1 MLNYA
6 ICASEGAALHEPVLF
21 RGSYT
26 DAFAYARD
34 LGYKGLEIHLRDAA
48 AADAGALA
56 QASAA
61 TGVRVAA
68 VATGLAKRVDG
79 LSLIDDDKAGRRAA
93 IERLKGHLDL
103 AARFGCTVIIGS
115 MRANVPSPD
124 RREECYAVLAD
135 SIKYLAD
142 YIADKN
148 CTIVFEA
155 INRYENNYLNN
166 AAETADFIDRIGSD
180 KVLMLLDTFH
190 MNIEE
195 RDMCAPLRDYAKYL
209 GHIHFADNTRW
220 YPGQG
225 QIKFEAIV
233 RTLEEVGYDKWV
245 SMEYLPLPD
254 EATAGRKGMEF
265 LRGL

>member
-26 DAFAYARD
+26 DAFAYAGG

-93 IERLKGHLDL
+93 VQRLKGHLDL

-115 MRANVPSPD
+115 MRRCV
-124 RREECYAVLAD
+124 
-135 SIKYLAD
+135 
-142 YIADKN
+142 
-148 CTIVFEA
+148 
-155 INRYENNYLNN
+155 
-166 AAETADFIDRIGSD
+166 
-180 KVLMLLDTFH
+180 
-190 MNIEE
+190 
-195 RDMCAPLRDYAKYL
+195 
-209 GHIHFADNTRW
+209 
-220 YPGQG
+220 
-225 QIKFEAIV
+225 
-233 RTLEEVGYDKWV
+233 
-245 SMEYLPLPD
+245 
-254 EATAGRKGMEF
+254 
-265 LRGL
+265 